1 MTRVL
6 MEKLARLGRDEDGA
20 ALVVTLALFMFMY
33 ATVSGVFAVGRQVRD
48 RIHLQ
53 NAADAAAYSAAVV
66 QADTLSRIA
75 TINRAMSWTYVSLT
89 RRQMDYVTYRWL
101 EEVCKHWEDDNS
113 KAREWAEE
121 SKAACSI
128 PLHHGLD
135 FNISAITLY
144 GATKTTFGLT
154 AERINIADSD
164 FRSRWVGGDASFY
177 ADRASIARQIE
188 ADWETIYKMGIAID
202 DLKSKYRD
210 RVETAVENVLKA
222 NASFEMDRHLILAEE
237 MKSFTKELAND
248 ADGEAKF
255 LDYAGYTPGT
265 AFGNSGNA
273 WFVRRATSGG
283 AGFRRG
289 YDFGGRI
296 LRAEWKWHS
305 NLWECSEDVHKR
317 TPCTDC
323 GHPSHYRCSCLPGP
337 SFHAEVYADNG
348 NSREKYY
355 ETEEKYKARP
365 LVLAKD
371 YFGAAGTITV
381 GIARYNENP
390 WYRVL
395 SRTASIGE
403 GVLGGIFGAFNP
415 YRDVK
420 WSWAFASAKAGYKSM
435 YDSIDSR
442 NYMVHWKDDSGDGT
456 WNLCQS
462 DWDAVFVPVRR
473 AASRAEWNGEEKE
486 SEWTYSESA
495 PLKEWVGSV
504 ESAEMPNLPGMH
516 DSSGAIKNLN
526 WNRLADLL
534 YH

>member
-1 MTRVL
+1 MAMTMV
-6 MEKLARLGRDEDGA
+6 MSLAACGNSDVKGTVVEA
-20 ALVVTLALFMFMY
+20 A
-33 ATVSGVFAVGRQVRD
+33 
-48 RIHLQ
+48 
-53 NAADAAAYSAAVV
+53 
-66 QADTLSRIA
+66 
-75 TINRAMSWTYVSLT
+75 
-89 RRQMDYVTYRWL
+89 
-101 EEVCKHWEDDNS
+101 
-113 KAREWAEE
+113 AEE
-121 SKAACSI
+121 SKETVEA
-128 PLHHGLD
+128 PVEEE
-135 FNISAITLY
+135 
-144 GATKTTFGLT
+144 T
-154 AERINIADSD
+154 AEPEAEETKEAEAEEAVEETEEEAEEDAEESGEFSIGTVAGKTYVNEYFGIKINVPDGYSFVDDETLAQLTGMTSD
-164 FRSRWVGGDASFY
+164 MLSDNEAVKEVIEDGTVSLVCYAMNESGLCNINATIQSNALVSNMFFDEEVILSAS
-177 ADRASIARQIE
+177 E
-188 ADWETIYKMGIAID
+188 E
-202 DLKSKYRD
+202 
-210 RVETAVENVLKA
+210 EVENVLKA
-222 NASFEMDRHLILAEE
+222 NAPFEMDRHLILAEE

-283 AGFRRG
+283 TGFRRG

-420 WSWAFASAKAGYKSM
+420 WSWAFASSKAGYKSM
-435 YDSIDSR
+435 GDSIDSR